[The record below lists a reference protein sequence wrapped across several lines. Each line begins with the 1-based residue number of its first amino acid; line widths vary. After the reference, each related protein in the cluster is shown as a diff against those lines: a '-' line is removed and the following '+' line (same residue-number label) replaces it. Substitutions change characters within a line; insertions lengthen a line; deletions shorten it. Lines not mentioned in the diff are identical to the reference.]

1 MPSRASE
8 SVAGRIAHKWR
19 PPSAR
24 RRPGLRCLPK
34 LTALEERTLPSVR
47 LLAAPFHMSPA
58 KTGIAR
64 PPQSVVVS
72 SHVIQPA
79 TLASLQIGTE
89 AAAVTV
95 GTAFRGVGLQD
106 LYNQGLGVIPPD
118 TMGAAGPNQFVEM
131 INGQFAI
138 FSKTGIKLASE
149 SLDQFWA
156 PASELGTT
164 DPHIVYDHLS
174 GRWFAS
180 ALDLG
185 TLFGVDN
192 NLLFAVSKTS
202 NPAGPWTEYRVH
214 AGSATSF
221 ADFDTLGVDT
231 NGVYFGANIFSAT
244 SFFPTAAI
252 YATRKVPLL
261 SGGAV
266 TVFTFSNITDME
278 ASPQPALNF
287 DPVGP
292 SDPAWFVSSSN
303 FVFANVEYKTLTWKN
318 NTPTLSSTG
327 RVGTPLY
334 SPGVDAPALGGLG
347 LDTGDDRLL
356 MSVIRNK
363 RLYTARTVGVGSI
376 GNATGDDRDAAEFVE
391 LDVSTRTA
399 TLVQTG
405 REFDPAAV
413 NPRSFF
419 YPSIAVNGLGYLVM
433 GFSGSS
439 ATQYVGAYAT
449 ARLASD
455 PAGKLQTPTLLK
467 AGEGAYSLTFGAGF
481 NRWGDYS
488 YTSVDPADDKTIW
501 TIQEYAAAPGSFV
514 GDSTSRWGTWIDRIV
529 APKTSSAATVVAALP
544 PPSASTPGE
553 PTVRSADASSQ
564 KFAGLSASPGA
575 PNLSGLAPVAVDN
588 VFAATPATRPLKV
601 LAASKPL
608 LRDAGLD
615 WLSSEL

>member
-1 MPSRASE
+1 M
-8 SVAGRIAHKWR
+8 
-19 PPSAR
+19 
-24 RRPGLRCLPK
+24 
-34 LTALEERTLPSVR
+34 ALEERTLPSIR

-64 PPQSVVVS
+64 PPQPVAAS
-72 SHVIQPA
+72 SQVIQPA
-79 TLASLQIGTE
+79 ALAALQTGRE
-89 AAAVTV
+89 ASALTV
-95 GTAFRGVGLQD
+95 GSAFRGVGLQD

-118 TMGAAGPNQFVEM
+118 TMGVAGPNQFVEM

-138 FSKTGIKLASE
+138 FSKTGTLLTSE

-156 PASELGTT
+156 PASQLGTT

-180 ALDLG
+180 SLDLG
-185 TLFGVDN
+185 TFGLDN
-192 NLLFAVSKTS
+192 NLLLAVSKTS

-214 AGSATSF
+214 AGSATTF

-231 NGVYFGANIFSAT
+231 NGVYFGANIFSTT

-252 YATRKVPLL
+252 YATRKAPLI

-292 SDPAWFVSSSN
+292 SGPAWFVSSST
-303 FVFANVEYKTLTWKN
+303 FAFANVEYKTLTWKN

-327 RVGTPLY
+327 TVGTPLY
-334 SPGVDAPALGGLG
+334 SPGLDAPALGGLG

-356 MSVIRNK
+356 MSVIRNN

-376 GNATGDDRDAAEFVE
+376 GNGSGDDRDAAEFVE
-391 LDVSTRTA
+391 LDVSTKTA
-399 TLVQTG
+399 TLVQSG
-405 REFDPAAV
+405 REFDPAAI
-413 NPRSFF
+413 NPKSYF
-419 YPSIAVNGLGYLVM
+419 YPSIAVNGQGYLVM

-439 ATQYVGAYAT
+439 ATQYVSAYAT

-455 PAGKLQTPTLLK
+455 PAGKLQAPSLLK
-467 AGEGAYSLTFGAGF
+467 AGEGAYSLTFGAGL

-529 APKTSSAATVVAALP
+529 APKTSVATPVVAALP
-544 PPSASTPGE
+544 PPSAFTPGE
-553 PTVRSADASSQ
+553 PAVRSADASGRKSD
-564 KFAGLSASPGA
+564 GLSASHAA
-575 PNLSGLAPVAVDN
+575 PDLWSLAPVAVDN
-588 VFAATPATRPLKV
+588 AFAASPATRPLTV
-601 LAASKPL
+601 LAASKPQ
-608 LRDAGLD
+608 LRDPALD
-615 WLSSEL
+615 WLQGEI